1 MPNHFTNEESRT
13 YQQFSRVKKKKKSTE
28 TNSKITYVWELV
40 DKDFMPAVTTLLRD
54 VKENMLVMNKK
65 IENISKGVETTK
77 LNQM

>member
-13 YQQFSRVKKKKKSTE
+13 YHQYSRGKKKSTG

-40 DKDFMPAVTTLLRD
+40 DRDFMPAVTTLLSD

-65 IENISKGVETTK
+65 IENMSKGIETIK

>member
-1 MPNHFTNEESRT
+1 MKPNNRLKTGLVFWGG
-13 YQQFSRVKKKKKSTE
+13 KKKSTE

-40 DKDFMPAVTTLLRD
+40 DRDFMPAVTTLLGD

-65 IENISKGVETTK
+65 IENMSKGIETIK

>member
-1 MPNHFTNEESRT
+1 MKNISTILKS
-13 YQQFSRVKKKKKSTE
+13 KKKKKSTE

>member
-1 MPNHFTNEESRT
+1 M
-13 YQQFSRVKKKKKSTE
+13 
-28 TNSKITYVWELV
+28 WELV
-40 DKDFMPAVTTLLRD
+40 DKDFMPAVTTLLSD

>member
-13 YQQFSRVKKKKKSTE
+13 YQQFSRGKKKKSTE
-28 TNSKITYVWELV
+28 TISKITYVWELV
-40 DKDFMPAVTTLLRD
+40 DKNFMPAVTTLLSD

-65 IENISKGVETTK
+65 IENKSKGIETIK

>member
-13 YQQFSRVKKKKKSTE
+13 YQQFSRVKKKSTE

-40 DKDFMPAVTTLLRD
+40 DKDFMPAVTTLLSD
-54 VKENMLVMNKK
+54 VKENMLAMKKK
-65 IENISKGVETTK
+65 IENISKGVETIK

>member
-1 MPNHFTNEESRT
+1 M
-13 YQQFSRVKKKKKSTE
+13 KKQEHINNSQEGKKKSTE

-40 DKDFMPAVTTLLRD
+40 DRDFMPAVTTLLGD

-65 IENISKGVETTK
+65 IENMSKGIETIK

>member
-1 MPNHFTNEESRT
+1 MPNHFTNEEWRT

>member
-1 MPNHFTNEESRT
+1 
-13 YQQFSRVKKKKKSTE
+13 
-28 TNSKITYVWELV
+28 
-40 DKDFMPAVTTLLRD
+40 MPAVTTLLSD

>member
-1 MPNHFTNEESRT
+1 
-13 YQQFSRVKKKKKSTE
+13 
-28 TNSKITYVWELV
+28 
-40 DKDFMPAVTTLLRD
+40 MPAVTTLLRD